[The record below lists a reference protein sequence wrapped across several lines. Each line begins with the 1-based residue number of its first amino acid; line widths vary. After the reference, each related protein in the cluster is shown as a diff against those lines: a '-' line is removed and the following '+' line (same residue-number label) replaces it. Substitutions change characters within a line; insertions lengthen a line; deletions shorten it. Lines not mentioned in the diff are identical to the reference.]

1 MTAKSDLEWPFLAGG
16 GEMGTRMRSLDWSA
30 TAVGDPSQWPD
41 SLRLAVQLL
50 LNNGHSMYIFWGS
63 NLTCFYNDPQSRSLG
78 PEQHPASLGQPAA
91 SVWGEI
97 WHVLGPQVDHVMAG
111 KGSTWQENA
120 LVPLTRFGHR
130 EPSYWT
136 YGYSP
141 IADEAEAN
149 GVGGIL
155 IICTETTA
163 QVLAEHRL
171 AAQVK
176 RQREQ
181 FEQAPGFICVLLGAD
196 HVFDFVNQAYRQLL
210 GDRDYLGRSVRQ
222 VVPEVSDQGFYR
234 LLDEV
239 FESGQRHVA
248 RQTPIRLNRDG
259 IEVERL
265 LDFIYEPIL
274 DDAGKVIG
282 IFVEGFDV
290 TGEYLAHQAQ
300 QRQAR
305 HLQLLVDELNHRV
318 KNTLSIVQGLAHQT
332 FKGEVITN
340 QALSAFDGRLM
351 ALAAAHDVLTKQNW
365 EAADLHEIA
374 SQALAIH
381 GLSPT
386 RYFVEGPSVDLVPE
400 MAVSLAIV
408 LHELSTNAFK
418 YGSLSNDRG
427 TVHVGWSLEEGSPR
441 RLLLEWVERDG
452 PAVLPPTRFGFGSA
466 MIRRIGAADPRGR
479 MGLEFATSGVTCR
492 IQMELP
498 EALNKMA
505 VNS

>member
-1 MTAKSDLEWPFLAGG
+1 
-16 GEMGTRMRSLDWSA
+16 MGARMRALDWST
-30 TAVGDPSQWPD
+30 TAVGDPSQWPGP
-41 SLRLAVQLL
+41 LRFAVQLL
-50 LNNGHSMYIFWGS
+50 LNTGHPMYIFWGS
-63 NLTCFYNDPQSRSLG
+63 SLTCFYNDPFSRSLG
-78 PEQHPASLGQPAA
+78 PERHPASLAQPAA

-97 WHVLGPQVDHVMAG
+97 WQVIGPQVDHVMAG

-120 LVPLTRFGHR
+120 LVPITRFGQR
-130 EPSYWT
+130 EDLYWT

-141 IADEAEAN
+141 IADEAAAN

-155 IICTETTA
+155 IICTETTP
-163 QVLAEHRL
+163 QVVAEQRL
-171 AAQVK
+171 AAQVQ

-181 FEQAPGFICVLLGAD
+181 FEQAPGFICVLMGPD
-196 HVFDFVNQAYRQLL
+196 HVFDFVNQAYRRLM
-210 GDRDYLGRSVRQ
+210 GDRVYLGRSVSQ
-222 VVPEVSDQGFYR
+222 VVPEVSDQGFYQW
-234 LLDEV
+234 LDEV

-259 IEVERL
+259 IEVERF

-274 DDAGKVIG
+274 DDAGQVTG

-290 TGEYLAHQAQ
+290 TGEYVAQQEQ

-340 QALSAFDGRLM
+340 QARSAFDGRLM

-381 GLSPT
+381 GLGPT
-386 RYFVEGPSVDLVPE
+386 RHFVGGPSVDLVPE
-400 MAVSLAIV
+400 IAVTLAMV

-427 TVHVGWSLEEGSPR
+427 TVHIGWSVEDASPR

-466 MIRRIGAADPRGR
+466 MIRRIVEAEPRSR
-479 MGLEFATSGVTCR
+479 MGLEFATPGVTCR